1 MCASIKAPLQHLSY
15 ERSTCQ
21 RKTLPWKGGKSPQ
34 QRRHV
39 QKEATR
45 KSHHHG
51 WQWRQSRLVEVQ
63 LIRTSSSTTSCNS
76 LLNPLPARSPRCL
89 TRSLTA
95 IGRLWRGWLG
105 QVTLEPASSF
115 QMHYYA
121 FVPMNL
127 WFLWGVMFHRWVI
140 TAPGRIFQKMSDFWK
155 ITSPLWWAWMFDGRH
170 KKTPGESEASQMCST
185 M

>member
-1 MCASIKAPLQHLSY
+1 MCASIKALLQHFSY
-15 ERSTCQ
+15 ERSTWCQ
-21 RKTLPWKGGKSPQ
+21 KKTLPWKGEKTPQ

-39 QKEATR
+39 QKITTR
-45 KSHHHG
+45 KSHHHV
-51 WQWRQSRLVEVQ
+51 QVAESRLVEVQ
-63 LIRTSSSTTSCNS
+63 LIPTSSSTTSCNS
-76 LLNPLPARSPRCL
+76 SLNPLPARSPRCL

-105 QVTLEPASSF
+105 QVTLEPAWSF

-121 FVPMNL
+121 LIPMKL

-140 TAPGRIFQKMSDFWK
+140 TAPGRIFQRMSDFSK

-170 KKTPGESEASQMCST
+170 KKTPGESEASQMCSS